1 MATPAPA
8 PAARPDRDH
17 RWGGPNH
24 WGHNRWGGP
33 NHWGYPGPWRNPWAY
48 APNPWAYNPYAAP
61 YAPYAP
67 NPWAY
72 NPYYAPNPWAYPAAP
87 YNPWGAGLVG
97 SLLRAVF

>member
-8 PAARPDRDH
+8 PAPAPRPDRDH
-17 RWGGPNH
+17 RWEGPNH

-61 YAPYAP
+61 YAPA
-67 NPWAY
+67 
-72 NPYYAPNPWAYPAAP
+72 YAPNPWAYPAAP

-97 SLLRAVF
+97 NLLRAVF